1 MKKRILCLVL
11 ALITVFSISFT
22 ANAATPESVSPRY
35 NSTFA
40 VAPSF
45 WFSGSNAYC
54 RLNVVAENST
64 ASIRA
69 TVYLKDASGNT
80 ITAWNI
86 TGTGTLSWQQPYPV
100 SKGTYTMTFYVQ
112 VYHTS
117 TGSDYISDS
126 ITATKS

>member
-1 MKKRILCLVL
+1 MKKRILCLAL
-11 ALITVFSISFT
+11 ALITVFSLSFT
-22 ANAATPESVSPRY
+22 AIAATPESVSPRY
-35 NSTFA
+35 NSTFS

-54 RLNVVAENST
+54 KLIVIAENAN

-80 ITAWNI
+80 ITAWSL
-86 TGTGTLSWQQPYPV
+86 TGTGYLSWQDYHPV

-112 VYHTS
+112 VYHNT

>member
-1 MKKRILCLVL
+1 MKKRILCLAL
-11 ALITVFSISFT
+11 ALLTVFSLSFT
-22 ANAATPESVSPRY
+22 ATAATPETVSPRY
-35 NSTFA
+35 NSTA
-40 VAPSF
+40 VFIPNF

-54 RLNVVAENST
+54 KLTVFAHNDE

-80 ITAWNI
+80 ITSWSL
-86 TGTGTLSWQQPYPV
+86 TGTGTLSWQDYHPV
-100 SKGTYTMTFYVQ
+100 SKGTYTMSFYVQ
-112 VYHTS
+112 VYHNS

>member
-1 MKKRILCLVL
+1 MKKRILCLAL
-11 ALITVFSISFT
+11 ALITVFSLSFT
-22 ANAATPESVSPRY
+22 AIAATPESVSPLY
-35 NSTFA
+35 NSTAA

-54 RLNVVAENST
+54 KLNVDAHNDN

-69 TVYLKDASGNT
+69 TVYLKDASGST
-80 ITAWNI
+80 ITSWSL
-86 TGTGTLSWQQPYPV
+86 TGTGDLSWQDYHPV
-100 SKGTYTMTFYVQ
+100 SNGTYTMTFYVH
-112 VYHTS
+112 VYHNT